1 MNFSSS
7 IADSAS
13 PASRYLVPEG
23 ETRFDKTLARILEC
37 ATQVFYEKGY
47 EGASMRDLSR
57 ATGMSLSGLYH
68 YFQNKEELL
77 YLIQRHTFSTIL
89 ELLRGR
95 LHDCDD
101 TEQCIRIFILNHL
114 EYFLANRMAM
124 TVLSHE
130 DDVLDGV
137 FGTEIAALKREYYRI
152 CVGLLDAYRSEG
164 GRAFDSRVAVLS
176 LFGMINWIYT
186 WYNPRSDAKAADLA
200 RQMGDIFLGGIGS
213 AVTNAGKRNC
223 SKSKRV

>member
-1 MNFSSS
+1 MNL
-7 IADSAS
+7 SAS
-13 PASRYLVPEG
+13 ITPPAPPNRDLGVRG

-101 TEQCIRIFILNHL
+101 TEQCIRIFIFNHL

-130 DDVLDGV
+130 DDVLDGD
-137 FGTEIAALKREYYRI
+137 FGTEIAALKREYYRS
-152 CVGLLDAYRSEG
+152 CVGLLDAFKAENG
-164 GRAFDSRVAVLS
+164 LAFDSRVAVLS

-213 AVTNAGKRNC
+213 AVTNAGKRNR

>member
-23 ETRFDKTLARILEC
+23 ETRFDKTLGRILEC

-89 ELLRGR
+89 ELLRDR
-95 LHDCDD
+95 LRDSDGA
-101 TEQCIRIFILNHL
+101 EQRIRVFIFNHL

-130 DDVLDGV
+130 DDVLDGD
-137 FGTEIAALKREYYRI
+137 FGTEIAALKREYYRS
-152 CVGLLDAYRSEG
+152 CVGLLDAFKAENG
-164 GRAFDSRVAVLS
+164 LAFDSRVAVLS
-176 LFGMINWIYT
+176 LFGMVNWIYT

-200 RQMGDIFLGGIGS
+200 RQMGDIFLGGIRTVASNG
-213 AVTNAGKRNC
+213 GKRSR

>member
-1 MNFSSS
+1 MNL
-7 IADSAS
+7 SAS
-13 PASRYLVPEG
+13 ITPPAPPNRDLGVPG

-101 TEQCIRIFILNHL
+101 TEQRIRIFIFNHL

-213 AVTNAGKRNC
+213 AVTNAGKRNR